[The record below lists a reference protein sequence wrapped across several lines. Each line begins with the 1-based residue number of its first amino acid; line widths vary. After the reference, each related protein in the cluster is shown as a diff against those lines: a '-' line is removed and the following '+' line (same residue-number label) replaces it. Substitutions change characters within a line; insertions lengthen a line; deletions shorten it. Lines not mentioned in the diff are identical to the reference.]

1 MGLMQYAI
9 ESMSYMTSAMIDI
22 DDEDASVEAAMCKVC
37 VQQGQY
43 TIVYVQPKSKEFCSV
58 VMLTVLAVFLLY
70 IITTGLWFRGYLEW
84 CQ

>member
-37 VQQGQY
+37 V
-43 TIVYVQPKSKEFCSV
+43 
-58 VMLTVLAVFLLY
+58 
-70 IITTGLWFRGYLEW
+70 
-84 CQ
+84 